1 MMWGGFMLFSGSAP
15 APEADIEKGSL
26 SIYFMQE
33 KVGYEEYTWK
43 DHDRG
48 FQLNVKGRMT
58 KPIPL
63 EIEEISLVL
72 SKDFIPLEYSFQ
84 GSINGM
90 RQEVSCSIR
99 DGKVDSL
106 IVAAG
111 QERERSLS
119 IKRDAFILPNPVFSP
134 YMVLTKK
141 YRCTAAKP
149 IDLSA
154 YIIPQMEIPFRLEPV
169 DETPCR
175 IRLIMEGREVEIETD
190 SQGKLLEFL
199 SPTQKLR
206 VLRDETE

>member
-1 MMWGGFMLFSGSAP
+1 MLSPAQSAVFQS
-15 APEADIEKGSL
+15 DIEKGTL

-33 KVGYEEYTWK
+33 KVGYEEYTWEEDEK
-43 DHDRG
+43 G
-48 FQLNVKGRMT
+48 FHLIVKGRMT

-72 SKDFIPLEYSFQ
+72 TKDFIPLEYSFQ

-90 RQEVSCSIR
+90 RQEISCSIR
-99 DGKVDSL
+99 DGKVESL

-111 QERERSLS
+111 QERERSFS

-141 YRCTAAKP
+141 YRCEPEESLA
-149 IDLSA
+149 LSA
-154 YIIPQMEIPFRLEPV
+154 YIIPQMEVPFRFEPV
-169 DETPCR
+169 EDNPCR
-175 IRLIMEGREVEIETD
+175 FRLFLSGQEIEIESD

-199 SPTQKLR
+199 ASTQKLR